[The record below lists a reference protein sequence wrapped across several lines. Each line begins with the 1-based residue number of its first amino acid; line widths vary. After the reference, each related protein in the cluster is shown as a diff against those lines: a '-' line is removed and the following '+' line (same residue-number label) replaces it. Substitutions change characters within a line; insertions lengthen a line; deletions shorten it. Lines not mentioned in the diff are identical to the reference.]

1 MGGRRRGRH
10 HRGGR
15 RSRMPKITKQHIRG
29 TNFVADRTIVRFRQQ
44 FDFNVKQ
51 AMAGFGTLN
60 QIPGN
65 SLESVT
71 SPALA
76 QWALAY
82 GSFRVLKSHLKCVFT
97 NVEATYSKT
106 VGITQLPVGIATGP
120 TPTATVYLSEQPRSK
135 FRYLTPLSGSK
146 SLGRVQ
152 AHGSTATAFGDH
164 TASTS
169 ANDIQVTGAYATPPG
184 DAWSWSVWTQNV
196 TGAGVLETAGTN
208 IQAVVTYTVEFL
220 LRKVPT
226 T

>member
-10 HRGGR
+10 HRGR
-15 RSRMPKITKQHIRG
+15 RSRMPKVRTQHIRG
-29 TNFVADRTIVRFRQQ
+29 TNFVADRAIVSFRQQ

-82 GSFRVLKSHLKCVFT
+82 GSFRVLKSKIKAVFT

-135 FRYLTPLSGSK
+135 YRYLTPLSGSK
-146 SLGRVQ
+146 SLGRVS
-152 AHGSTATAFGDH
+152 AVGSTATAFGDR
-164 TASTS
+164 TAST
-169 ANDIQVTGAYATPPG
+169 AADDIQVTGAYATPPG

-208 IQAVVTYTVEFL
+208 IQVTVTYMVEFL